1 MIAMLTFSAVAALL
15 VYLAG
20 RGDAAR
26 DPRLTLVALG
36 LLAVFPGLWL
46 LLPKVG
52 VLPVTVS
59 TDAGVGAV
67 GEGAGFS
74 WMWLV
79 AAVWSVGFVFGAVR
93 LALAA
98 RGISTWWR
106 LSELIGREEGVE
118 IRRLEGLRGPV
129 AAGVFR
135 KVVFVPESWEDWSNE
150 TRRIVLE
157 HELAHHR
164 RRDPLWRW
172 IAELACVVQGCNPL
186 VTWMA
191 RRLAVQCEYACDAL
205 VLSRGGVAARD
216 YARLLCDFAD
226 DDVPHG
232 PVLAMSAGSSLESR
246 VRRLM
251 KPAGKRGGVIVP
263 VMLAVV
269 IGVAAG
275 LAMLAPQVEESVGA
289 DEVFSKE
296 EVETRWSAEAFQ
308 GN

>member
-36 LLAVFPGLWL
+36 LLAVFPGLWF
-46 LLPKVG
+46 LLPKYG
-52 VLPVTVS
+52 VLPVAVS
-59 TDAGVGAV
+59 VNAAAG

-74 WMWLV
+74 WMWVV
-79 AAVWSVGFVFGAVR
+79 AAVWGAGFVFGAVR
-93 LALAA
+93 LMLAA
-98 RGISTWWR
+98 RGISAWR
-106 LSELIGREEGVE
+106 RRSVGIGHEEGVE

-135 KVVFVPESWEDWSNE
+135 KTVFVPESWEDWSNE

-172 IAELACVVQGCNPL
+172 IAEVACVVHGCNPL
-186 VTWMA
+186 VMWMA

-205 VLSRGGVAARD
+205 VLRGGVAARD

-263 VMLAVV
+263 AMLVVV
-269 IGVAAG
+269 IGVAAS
-275 LAMLAPQVEESVGA
+275 LAMLAPGVEESEGTE
-289 DEVFSKE
+289 EVFSKE
-296 EVETRWSAEAFQ
+296 EVETRWSADAFP